1 MKFKSITITFLLF
14 SFLISAAQESEA
26 WKLLKD
32 EDGIQV
38 YSKPDI
44 YSDMKII
51 KAETVAKT
59 TLSTLITLIRDAENH
74 QNWVFNCTHAEI
86 LELIDST
93 DWYYYAQTDAP
104 WPVSDRDVVTKVT
117 FYQDKD
123 TKTVTF
129 KSTGVPDYI
138 PQKPGYIR
146 IPETESYWIFEPLD
160 NRKINIIFKLKIN
173 LGGSIPQWLTNMV
186 IAKGPYNTIRNMLF
200 EIEKPR
206 YKYAYCEFI
215 EE

>member
-14 SFLISAAQESEA
+14 SFLISVAQESEA

>member
-1 MKFKSITITFLLF
+1 MKFKSVTITFLLF

-26 WKLLKD
+26 WKLLK
-32 EDGIQV
+32 EENGIRV

>member
-1 MKFKSITITFLLF
+1 MKFKSVTITFLLF

>member
-1 MKFKSITITFLLF
+1 MKFKSVTITFLLF

-59 TLSTLITLIRDAENH
+59 TLSTLIALIRDAENH